1 MNVSKRAAPAL
12 LSVSLAL
19 TGCGSGD
26 EGGDDAPLNTDYS
39 SLRVATSREG
49 ALVSAQTE
57 EALLR
62 PLRNGVRMSLD
73 PSPTI
78 AGLTA
83 PPAAGQQTY
92 SRTTQQVD
100 GVDEADLVKYDGR
113 YIYSMRPETVPT
125 KPGFTR
131 NVLKIAKT
139 DPATATLEVTTEF
152 TLAGEHTSVPLVY
165 QQADADG
172 ATQYIAAISQNYQ
185 GWLTQQ
191 PQATSLAVMPDR
203 TRVQLLD
210 VRDPYNVSQ
219 AWDLE
224 LDGWLR
230 GSRKI
235 GSMLYLVNSYRPR
248 LAGIELPAQTD
259 DVKRR
264 NERRIREA
272 KASDLLPKFRVNG
285 GAAQS
290 FVATGDCVVA
300 ADLDA
305 AEAYTDLLVVTAVDL
320 KERRIADSACIST
333 NANGVYMSRDALY
346 IGGEA
351 YPDTSLA
358 AAFTV
363 LHKFSLAQ
371 NGVTYRASG
380 VVRGRLGWL
389 NASYFMDEFQGDLR
403 IVSSQRAITGN
414 DVHWLSVLHETANH
428 VLELKS
434 RLPNERRLQP
444 IGKPADQVHAV
455 RFDGDRA
462 YVVTAR
468 AVDPLYVI
476 DLTDPADPFIA
487 GELEVPGIATYL
499 QPLAADDQRLLLT
512 VGRSADQNGTP
523 QGFKVELFDVTQID
537 EPESVGRMS
546 LGAPGTTSEAIDNP
560 HALTVVAMP
569 GEAAQYRIALPLDVY
584 AWIGANPSWSYS
596 GLQLLEVNGNGAQP
610 ASLRFHAMLRTDE
623 SSDVGTP
630 PPYVTPR
637 RGVIHDNAVYAV
649 HGGIYTSRKWQ

>member
-1 MNVSKRAAPAL
+1 MNVSNQVASAL
-12 LSVSLAL
+12 VIASVALA
-19 TGCGSGD
+19 GCSG
-26 EGGDDAPLNTDYS
+26 GGGADGAVPLNTDYS

-49 ALVSAQTE
+49 ALVTAKTE

-62 PLRNGVRMSLD
+62 PLRNGVRMSLN
-73 PSPTI
+73 PGPVI

-83 PPAAGQQTY
+83 PPDAGQQAY
-92 SRTTQQVD
+92 SSTTLQVE
-100 GVDEADLVKYDGR
+100 GVDEADLVKYDGH
-113 YIYSMRPETVPT
+113 YIYSVRPEAVPA

-152 TLAGEHTSVPLVY
+152 TIAGEHTSVPVVY
-165 QQADADG
+165 QQQAADG

-191 PQATSLAVMPDR
+191 PQATSLVVMPDR
-203 TRVQLLD
+203 TKVQLLD

-219 AWDLE
+219 AWE
-224 LDGWLR
+224 IEFDGWLR

-235 GSMLYLVNSYRPR
+235 GNVLYLVNSYRPR

-259 DVKRR
+259 DIKRR
-264 NERRIREA
+264 NERRIRDATANE
-272 KASDLLPKFRVNG
+272 LLPKYRVNG
-285 GAAQS
+285 GAAQPY
-290 FVATGDCVVA
+290 VATGDCVIA
-300 ADLDA
+300 ADLET

-320 KERRIADSACIST
+320 NERRVTDSACIST
-333 NANGVYMSRDALY
+333 NMSGVYMSRDSLY
-346 IGGEA
+346 VGGEA
-351 YPDTSLA
+351 FADPTLA
-358 AAFTV
+358 SAFTV

-371 NGVTYRASG
+371 GGVTYRASG

-389 NASYFMDEFQGDLR
+389 NASYYMDEFQGDLR
-403 IVSSQRAITGN
+403 VVSSQRAMTGN
-414 DVHWLSVLHETANH
+414 DVHWLSVLRETANH
-428 VLELKS
+428 VLELRA
-434 RLPNERRLQP
+434 RLPNERHLEP
-444 IGKPADQVHAV
+444 LGKPGDQVHAV

-476 DLTDPADPFIA
+476 DLTDSSDPFIA
-487 GELEVPGIATYL
+487 GELEIPGIATYL
-499 QPLAADDQRLLLT
+499 RPLEADDERLLLT
-512 VGRSADQNGTP
+512 VGRSADQNGMP

-537 EPESVGRMS
+537 EPVSLGRIS

-560 HALTVVAMP
+560 HALSIVAMP
-569 GEAAQYRIALPLDVY
+569 GADVQYRIALPLDVY

-596 GLQLLEVNGNGAQP
+596 GMQLLEVDGNGAQP
-610 ASLRFHAMLRTDE
+610 AQLRFHGMLRTDE
-623 SSDVGTP
+623 SSEVGTLP
-630 PPYVTPR
+630 PFVTPR

-649 HGGIYTSRKWQ
+649 HGGLYASRKWR